1 MSTHTLIAGPH
12 EGIRSSGMDLAIVIG
27 CFALAYL
34 LGWSAHLSA
43 PGTLAV
49 ISAFT
54 AASWR
59 LAARGSSWQAIGV
72 QLPES
77 WVRTIIWVI
86 VLYAASALLQLCV
99 VRPLS
104 NAYHWPTLDLSRF
117 SGLRG
122 NAIALAGWLALAW
135 ITAAIGEELLFRGYL
150 MTQLLAALGGGR
162 WAIGAAVVIQ
172 AALFGVAH
180 AYLGLR
186 GVVTAGCVGLIYGIV
201 YLCNGRNLAPL
212 ILAHGLT
219 DSLSLVAIYLGAVQ
233 LR

>member
-1 MSTHTLIAGPH
+1 
-12 EGIRSSGMDLAIVIG
+12 MDLAIVIG

-34 LGWSAHLSA
+34 GAWSAHLSA

-49 ISAFT
+49 IGAFA

-59 LAARGSSWQAIGV
+59 LAARGSSWQAVGV
-72 QLPES
+72 RLPES
-77 WVRTIIWVI
+77 WLRAIIWAI
-86 VLYAASALLQLCV
+86 VLYAASALLVACV
-99 VRPLS
+99 VTPLS
-104 NAYHWPTLDLSRF
+104 NAHHWPTVDLSRF

-122 NAIALAGWLALAW
+122 NAVALAGWLVLAW
-135 ITAAIGEELLFRGYL
+135 ITAAIGEEFLFRGYL
-150 MTQLLAALGGGR
+150 LTQLLAVLGKGR
-162 WAIGAAVVIQ
+162 CAIGVAIVIQ

-186 GVVTAGCVGLIYGIV
+186 GVLTAGCVGLIYGIV

-219 DSLSLVAIYLGAVQ
+219 DSLSLVAIYLGVVQ
-233 LR
+233 LL